1 MKFLKVISR
10 LAFLVACIIL
20 TCCSTRKSEKL
31 EVVSLQIEKSF
42 DLLNDSIFL
51 ADVMD
56 IVGKGDNIFL
66 ADHTINSIFR
76 INEDFKLINQI
87 GSAGN
92 GPSEFNFLT
101 KIAIKNEA
109 VYAFDEGHQRI
120 LKFTLAGQLLK
131 SIPVPGTH
139 SGLNEFAV
147 DNQNHVYVT
156 SPEEAPI
163 LKLNES
169 GKIEGKLGVFYKH
182 NGRQKFLRNFRNI
195 LFTNKNRLV
204 SVSVSEPL
212 IELISPSGE
221 IISRLDLKNIKNLS
235 RRIDFI
241 NKEYNKGAKS
251 LYHLFQDVCINNNNL
266 FILYIENLKYG
277 DIICN
282 KILKIKI
289 EEDKLTAVKVFEL
302 DKNTPWYSSIYV
314 NDSGIWAFAIKSASL
329 QKFLKPR

>member
-1 MKFLKVISR
+1 MDFSKIISGLTFLAMAV
-10 LAFLVACIIL
+10 IL
-20 TCCSTRKSEKL
+20 TCCSTGKAEKL
-31 EVVSLQIEKSF
+31 EVVSLKMEKSF

-51 ADVMD
+51 ADVTD
-56 IVGKGDNIFL
+56 IVGTGDNIFL

-76 INEDFKLINQI
+76 INEDFKLINEI

-101 KIAIKNEA
+101 KIAIKNDT

-139 SGLNEFAV
+139 SGLHEFAV

-156 SPEEAPI
+156 SPQEAPI
-163 LKLNES
+163 LKLNEL
-169 GKIEGKLGVFYKH
+169 GKVEGKLGVFYEH

-195 LFTNKNRLV
+195 LFTNNNRLV

-212 IELISPSGE
+212 IELISLSGK
-221 IISRLDLKNIKNLS
+221 IISRLDLNNTKNLS
-235 RRIDFI
+235 RRLNFI

-251 LYHLFQDVCINNNNL
+251 LYHLFQDVCINNDNL
-266 FILYIENLKYG
+266 FTLYIENLKDG
-277 DIICN
+277 NIICN
-282 KILKIKI
+282 KVLKIKI

-329 QKFLKPR
+329 QKFLKTR